1 MRRLLA
7 SHDRGHRSQ
16 ADEFLREKYMRYS
29 TIAASALLAMT
40 GFWGLSANAEII
52 MSDPVS
58 KTYQQTTNSPCIF
71 GGPSCKNPDGLAYT
85 SLPNTPNFPDYQKM
99 SSYTVQQII
108 DLVGTTFLVGID
120 INTTDKPATE
130 RLVYFTTSING
141 VQSTANSYLPTTPH
155 QFAGEDNG
163 NGYADATLG
172 VFDLTGFALNAVVR
186 FDLSMLSATDG
197 VETFFLIK
205 ADGGG
210 TGNNVP
216 EPGTAAILG
225 LGLLGMGFAAKRKAG
240 KQV

>member
-1 MRRLLA
+1 MA
-7 SHDRGHRSQ
+7 S
-16 ADEFLREKYMRYS
+16 FW
-29 TIAASALLAMT
+29 ALN
-40 GFWGLSANAEII
+40 ANADILLT
-52 MSDPVS
+52 DPVS

-71 GGPSCKNPDGLAYT
+71 GGPSCKVPDGFFYT
-85 SLPNTPNFPDYQKM
+85 SLPNSGTEQNYIRS

-120 INTTDKPATE
+120 INTTEKPATE
-130 RLVYFTTSING
+130 KLVYFTTSVGGI
-141 VQSTANSYLPTTPH
+141 QSSANSYLPATPY
-155 QFAGEDNG
+155 QFKGEDNG

-172 VFDLTGFALNAVVR
+172 IFDLTGFALDAQVR
-186 FDLSMLSATDG
+186 FDVSVLNATDG

-225 LGLLGMGFAAKRKAG
+225 LGLLGMGFAFRRKGGRQA
-240 KQV
+240 